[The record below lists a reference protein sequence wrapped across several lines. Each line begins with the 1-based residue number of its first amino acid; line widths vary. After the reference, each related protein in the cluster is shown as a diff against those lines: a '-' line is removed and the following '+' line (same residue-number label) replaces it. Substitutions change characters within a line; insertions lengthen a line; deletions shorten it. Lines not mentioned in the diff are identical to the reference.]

1 MGCPTGCGPNDD
13 PRPGRRAAPDKTA
26 IDKTAIDKTGAD
38 KTGADKTET
47 DKTGA
52 ATSGLTK
59 TPGPQWGRNPE
70 RTPS

>member
-1 MGCPTGCGPNDD
+1 MGCRTGCGPNDD

>member
-26 IDKTAIDKTGAD
+26 IDKTAIDKTAI
-38 KTGADKTET
+38 DKTET

>member
-13 PRPGRRAAPDKTA
+13 PRPGRQAAPDKTA
-26 IDKTAIDKTGAD
+26 IDKTAIDKTAI
-38 KTGADKTET
+38 DKTET